1 MHTEG
6 GGVYEIDC
14 FAVTDEKEGEAAGVV
29 VRKRDQVGTL
39 GFVT

>member
-1 MHTEG
+1 MHTKG
-6 GGVYEIDC
+6 GSVYEIDS
-14 FAVTDEKEGEAAGVV
+14 FAVTDEEEGEAAGMV